1 MNHAVT
7 KYRPEIQC
15 LVYCKYILHEDMHH
29 EVAQNAVTE
38 YPSSMRVKFYTST
51 RHQFR
56 IFSIITRSE
65 LTLRIRNMKNP
76 NYEA

>member
-1 MNHAVT
+1 
-7 KYRPEIQC
+7 
-15 LVYCKYILHEDMHH
+15 MHH
-29 EVAQNAVTE
+29 EVTQNAVTE
-38 YPSSMRVKFYTST
+38 YPSSMRVKLYTST